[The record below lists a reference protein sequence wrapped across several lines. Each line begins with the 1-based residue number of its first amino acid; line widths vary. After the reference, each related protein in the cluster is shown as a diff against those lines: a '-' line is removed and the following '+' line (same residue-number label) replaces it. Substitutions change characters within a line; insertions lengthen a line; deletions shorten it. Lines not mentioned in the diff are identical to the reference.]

1 MLMKVKTRD
10 FGEIEVPEE
19 NIIFFQEGIPGF
31 EEEKEFIIILN
42 EDVDNP
48 FHHLQSVKNP
58 NLSFII
64 INPFEVFN
72 DYDIVIPQ
80 IAVDKLKIEKA
91 EDVLVYTIV
100 VVPEDIRK
108 MTTNLLGPIVINH
121 KGKLGKQVI
130 LEDSNYSTKHF
141 LFNQDFQEEVK

>member
-1 MLMKVKTRD
+1 MKVKTRD

-19 NIIFFQEGIPGF
+19 NIILFQDGIPGF
-31 EEEKEFIIILN
+31 DKEKEFIIILN
-42 EDVDNP
+42 EDEDNP

-58 NLSFII
+58 DLSFII
-64 INPFEVFN
+64 INPFEVFK

-80 IAVDKLKIEKA
+80 TAIDKLKIEKA
-91 EDVLVYTIV
+91 EDVVVYSIV

-108 MTTNLLGPIVINH
+108 MTANLLGPIIINH
-121 KGKLGKQVI
+121 KEKLGKQVI
-130 LEDSNYSTKHF
+130 LDDSRYTTKHF